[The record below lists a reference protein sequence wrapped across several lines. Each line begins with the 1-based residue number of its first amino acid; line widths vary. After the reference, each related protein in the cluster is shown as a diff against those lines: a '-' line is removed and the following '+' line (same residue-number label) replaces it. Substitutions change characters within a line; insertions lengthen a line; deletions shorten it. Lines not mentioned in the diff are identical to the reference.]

1 MMNIDTIPPEY
12 AHAMGNSS
20 GSLSD
25 YWKAI
30 KERKDK
36 GLQGGFIWDWCD
48 QGLRQIDV
56 GENEHDRL
64 YWRSWHKYGG
74 DYGDEPN
81 DRNFNINGMIGPDRQ
96 PHPAM
101 HEFKKC
107 VQPIDFELSCTER
120 ENGYMLSLRVFNRRY
135 FSTLD
140 DFIGL
145 WCIKVGGYS
154 VKHGTFLFPEKLLPQ
169 TDGVVSM
176 NDASLL
182 LEPHN
187 LCEWAS
193 AEIHLDVSVA
203 TRKEYDRLGF
213 DRSYQINR
221 VATEQFPLHTR
232 IRLATIEAGPVPPY
246 LAKLVTSP
254 RQQHI
259 AQVKKGQGFI
269 ELSSNGFTVKFIEGL
284 SGFDYFQNSEGEAK
298 SLVWGV
304 VPNLFRAATDND
316 GVKQLL
322 IQGFNDESK
331 PLGKWLK
338 LGLDCVS
345 LKGIVIDSYSHTL
358 NDQECPCVRTQ
369 ASICG
374 FPGGGHRE
382 IFATGRNAYEG
393 LALAQNVASSLQGKD
408 QCVVLGT
415 WQQRVTMQNNG
426 CLFVETEFDLDKD
439 LADLPR
445 VGLQMSI
452 PCSMYHKSF
461 FADGIHE
468 NYSDRRLA
476 AHAGVYGGIVEDYP
490 ATYVVPQEQGNR
502 LNMRWL

>member
-1 MMNIDTIPPEY
+1 MNIATVPPEY
-12 AHAMGNSS
+12 VHAMGNSS

-81 DRNFNINGMIGPDRQ
+81 DKNFNINGMIGPDRQ

-107 VQPIDFELSCTER
+107 VQPVDFELSCTER
-120 ENGYMLSLRVFNRRY
+120 ESGHYRLSLRVFNRRY

-145 WCIKVGGYS
+145 WSIKVGGFS

-176 NDASLL
+176 DDVSLL
-182 LEPHN
+182 LEPRN
-187 LCEWAS
+187 LSEWAS

-203 TRKEYDRLGF
+203 TRKEYDRVGF
-213 DRSYQINR
+213 DRPYQTNR
-221 VATEQFPLHTR
+221 VATEQFPIHTR
-232 IRLATIEAGPVPPY
+232 IRPTTTNEADPVPTY
-246 LAKLVTSP
+246 LMKLLSGP

-259 AQVKKGQGFI
+259 AHVKKGQGI
-269 ELSSNGFTVKFIEGL
+269 VELSSNGFTVQFTEGL
-284 SGFDYFQNSEGEAK
+284 SGFEYFQSSEGVTK
-298 SLVWGV
+298 PLVNTV

-322 IQGFNDESK
+322 IKGFNDESK
-331 PLGKWLK
+331 PLGKWLR

-345 LKGIVIDSYSHTL
+345 LEGVVIDSYSHTL
-358 NDQECPCVRTQ
+358 HDQECPCVRTR

-374 FPGGGHRE
+374 YPGRS
-382 IFATGRNAYEG
+382 TYEG
-393 LALAQNVASSLQGKD
+393 LALAQRVASLLQGKD
-408 QCVVLGT
+408 QRVVLGT
-415 WQQRVTMQNNG
+415 WQQRVTMQSNG
-426 CLFVETEFDLDKD
+426 CLFVETEFDLDED
-439 LADLPR
+439 LVDLPR

-452 PCSMYHKSF
+452 PSSMYNTKF
-461 FADGIHE
+461 FADGIRE

-476 AHAGVYGGIVEDYP
+476 AHAGVYRETVEDYP

-502 LNMRWL
+502 MNMRWL